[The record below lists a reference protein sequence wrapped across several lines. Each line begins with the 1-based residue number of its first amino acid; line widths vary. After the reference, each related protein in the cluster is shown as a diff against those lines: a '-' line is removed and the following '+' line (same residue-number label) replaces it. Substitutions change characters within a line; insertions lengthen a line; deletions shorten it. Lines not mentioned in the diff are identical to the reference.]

1 MNQQPPNFRRPQL
14 IISGGQTGVDRAA
27 LDVALALGI
36 EHGGWCPQGRRAE
49 AGRIPEHYRL
59 RETSSP
65 RYAVRTRRN
74 VDEADATLI
83 IAPSPL
89 TGGTRLTYDYA
100 VETGKPCLVIDPADP
115 EAVDKARAWL
125 AMLPSAADGRCTLNI
140 AGPRES
146 QVPGISAEAQRIV
159 RAILE

>member
-1 MNQQPPNFRRPQL
+1 MNQQPPDFRRPQL

-27 LDVALALGI
+27 LDAAIALGI

-49 AGRIPEHYRL
+49 DGRIPEYYRL

-65 RYAVRTRRN
+65 RYADRTRRN

-83 IAPSPL
+83 IAPRPL
-89 TGGTRLTYDYA
+89 TGGTRLTSEYA
-100 VETGKPCLVIDPADP
+100 AQTGKPCLVIDPADP
-115 EAVDKARAWL
+115 GTVDEARAWL
-125 AMLPSAADGRCTLNI
+125 AKLPAASGGGYTLNI

-146 QVPGISAEAQRIV
+146 QVPGIGAVAQHIV
-159 RAILE
+159 VAILE